1 MLVGY
6 LASYLLPL
14 SPLITWG
21 ALHLSCFTMNCQF
34 ASRFSVFFLLFKSF
48 FFLLQFLVHSNNIR
62 ISINSLYLVHSFYN
76 SQFLSLLELFIFIYM
91 TQDVQV
97 FSNCTSC
104 CQICHSN
111 MLVYYITLL
120 NLLNIPMF
128 YFVLL
133 HSEYASFSPFCSL
146 FSMDGDFAP
155 MVELVKLR
163 RKYGFLLVLDDVS
176 FLSNVQDFTF

>member
-1 MLVGY
+1 
-6 LASYLLPL
+6 
-14 SPLITWG
+14 
-21 ALHLSCFTMNCQF
+21 
-34 ASRFSVFFLLFKSF
+34 
-48 FFLLQFLVHSNNIR
+48 
-62 ISINSLYLVHSFYN
+62 
-76 SQFLSLLELFIFIYM
+76 
-91 TQDVQV
+91 
-97 FSNCTSC
+97 
-104 CQICHSN
+104 

-133 HSEYASFSPFCSL
+133 HSEYASFYPFCSL